1 MSVEMK
7 MSVEKGQREY
17 KFSVAVRLFGERS
30 DDESEIPKWDA
41 KRRFASATVLRDVM
55 SGISIHDFVPRL
67 EPFLRRVVQ
76 EEVNCAIQ
84 RFLPS
89 SSRSP
94 ISQTESSSTCAWQ
107 LYFYSKIPSTLFTSS
122 RVESEDCEPIKIVLV
137 DTSSKQIITS
147 GPMSSMKIE
156 IVVLN
161 GDFTADSGEEWT
173 KKEFDACVIRAR
185 EGKRPLVTGDLTLTL
200 RNGVADLGN
209 ICFTD
214 NSSWIR
220 SRKFRLGARVQGNS
234 TQARVKEAKSEP
246 FIVKDHRGESY
257 KKHHPPTLADEVW
270 RLERIAKDGAF
281 HKRLASARIFTVED
295 FCRLYITDPTSL
307 RNVLGGGISNRTWE
321 TITEHATRCTLDD
334 KIYLYRGAAGRVLL
348 VFNSIWKAI
357 GAIFDD
363 QNFQNLDKIT
373 PFQMSLVEDVKLQ
386 AYRNLTEMEL
396 FNEGS
401 FIGPP
406 MLLSSLQAEM
416 SNSYTVGQQNVGT
429 LVADEDQLPMLQDF
443 GCMTTSSPYTS
454 GVHNEGYSVAPS
466 RSPESV
472 LPSGSLA
479 NNDTYLAKMATW
491 QGNENFLWATN
502 QSIDFD
508 SSNIGF
514 CVSTKGRPGSRWFKL
529 RTALKW
535 GISIRRDA
543 AAKKLERDPVDI
555 HSIHPNKP
563 FFEYSTDLSIRGRV
577 LGPEREIFLMIS
589 LSNYHNLQTNVSLKC
604 GGLALNDEGPKAFS
618 QRWKTEGLPS
628 MLKDRGL
635 ALNGGRLRACP
646 PC

>member
-1 MSVEMK
+1 MICLMVK
-7 MSVEKGQREY
+7 RH
-17 KFSVAVRLFGERS
+17 FGERS
-30 DDESEIPKWDA
+30 DDDSEIPKWEL
-41 KRRFASATVLRDVM
+41 KRRCASATVLRDVM
-55 SGISIHDFVPRL
+55 SGISLHEFVPIL

-76 EEVNCAIQ
+76 EEVSCAIQ
-84 RFLPS
+84 RFVPS
-89 SSRSP
+89 SSRSS
-94 ISQTESSSTCAWQ
+94 ISQTESSGTCAWK
-107 LYFYSKIPSTLFTSS
+107 LHFYSKIPSTLFTSS
-122 RVESEDCEPIKIVLV
+122 RVESEDGEPIKIVLV
-137 DTSSKQIITS
+137 DTSSNQRITS

-161 GDFTADSGEEWT
+161 GDFTATNGEDWT
-173 KKEFDACVIRAR
+173 KKEFDASVIRAR

-220 SRKFRLGARVQGNS
+220 SRKFRLGARVHGNT
-234 TQARVKEAKSEP
+234 TQARIKEAKSEP

-281 HKRLASARIFTVED
+281 HRRLASARIFTVED
-295 FCRLYITDPTSL
+295 FCRFYITDPTSL

-363 QNFQNLDKIT
+363 QNFQYLDKLT

-386 AYRNLTEMEL
+386 AYKNLHELEL

-401 FIGPP
+401 FIGSP

-416 SNSYTVGQQNVGT
+416 SNSYTVGQQHVNT
-429 LVADEDQLPMLQDF
+429 PVADEDQLPMLLGSDY
-443 GCMTTSSPYTS
+443 MTTSLPYTS
-454 GVHNEGYSVAPS
+454 KVDNDSLQEVFPEHDCHLMQAFSSTKRDSLVTNNFCHESYAEGYSLAPS
-466 RSPESV
+466 RSPGSV
-472 LPSGSLA
+472 FPSGSLA
-479 NNDTYLAKMATW
+479 SNDTYLGEMATW
-491 QGNENFLWATN
+491 QGIENFICPSN
-502 QSIDFD
+502 QSVDFI
-508 SSNIGF
+508 SSNF
-514 CVSTKGRPGSRWFKL
+514 HVSRKGRPGSGWFKL
-529 RTALKW
+529 RAALKW

-543 AAKKLERDPVDI
+543 AAKKLER
-555 HSIHPNKP
+555 
-563 FFEYSTDLSIRGRV
+563 
-577 LGPEREIFLMIS
+577 FL
-589 LSNYHNLQTNVSLKC
+589 YY
-604 GGLALNDEGPKAFS
+604 DF
-618 QRWKTEGLPS
+618 
-628 MLKDRGL
+628 
-635 ALNGGRLRACP
+635 
-646 PC
+646 

>member
-1 MSVEMK
+1 MVK
-7 MSVEKGQREY
+7 RH
-17 KFSVAVRLFGERS
+17 FGERS
-30 DDESEIPKWDA
+30 DDHSEIPKWEM
-41 KRRFASATVLRDVM
+41 KRRCASATVLRDVM
-55 SGISIHDFVPRL
+55 SGISLHEFVPRL
-67 EPFLRRVVQ
+67 EPFLRKVVQ

-89 SSRSP
+89 SSRSS
-94 ISQTESSSTCAWQ
+94 INQTESSSTCAWQ

-137 DTSSKQIITS
+137 DTRSKQIITS

-161 GDFTADSGEEWT
+161 GDFTATNGEDWT
-173 KKEFDACVIRAR
+173 KKEFDDCVIRAR

-234 TQARVKEAKSEP
+234 TQERVKEAKSEP

-281 HKRLASARIFTVED
+281 HTRLASARIFTVED

-363 QNFQNLDKIT
+363 QNFQNLDKLT
-373 PFQMSLVEDVKLQ
+373 PFQMSVVEDVKLQ
-386 AYRNLTEMEL
+386 AYKNLHELEL

-416 SNSYTVGQQNVGT
+416 SNSYTVGQQQHVNT
-429 LVADEDQLPMLQDF
+429 PVANEDQLQMLLGFDY
-443 GCMTTSSPYTS
+443 MTTSLPYTCMVDNNS
-454 GVHNEGYSVAPS
+454 LQEVFPEHDCHLMQAFSSTRRDSLETNNFCHESYTEGYSVARS
-466 RSPESV
+466 RSPGSV
-472 LPSGSLA
+472 LVSGSLA
-479 NNDTYLAKMATW
+479 NNDTYRAEMATW
-491 QGNENFLWATN
+491 KGNGNFLCPSN
-502 QSIDFD
+502 QSVDFV

-514 CVSTKGRPGSRWFKL
+514 RVTRKGRTGSRWFKL
-529 RTALKW
+529 RAAFKW

-543 AAKKLERDPVDI
+543 AAKKLER
-555 HSIHPNKP
+555 
-563 FFEYSTDLSIRGRV
+563 
-577 LGPEREIFLMIS
+577 FL
-589 LSNYHNLQTNVSLKC
+589 YY
-604 GGLALNDEGPKAFS
+604 DF
-618 QRWKTEGLPS
+618 
-628 MLKDRGL
+628 
-635 ALNGGRLRACP
+635 
-646 PC
+646 

>member
-1 MSVEMK
+1 MVK
-7 MSVEKGQREY
+7 
-17 KFSVAVRLFGERS
+17 RLLGERS
-30 DDESEIPKWDA
+30 EEDSDIPKWEL
-41 KRRFASATVLRDVM
+41 KRRCASATVLRDVM
-55 SGISIHDFVPRL
+55 SGISLHEFVPRL
-67 EPFLRRVVQ
+67 EPFFRRIVQ

-89 SSRSP
+89 SSRSS
-94 ISQTESSSTCAWQ
+94 ISQTESSGTCAWQ

-122 RVESEDCEPIKIVLV
+122 RVESEDCEPIKVVLV

-156 IVVLN
+156 IVALN
-161 GDFTADSGEEWT
+161 GDFAASNGEDWT

-200 RNGVADLGN
+200 RDGVADLGN

-257 KKHHPPTLADEVW
+257 KKHHPPSLSDEVW

-281 HKRLASARIFTVED
+281 HRRLASARIFTVED
-295 FCRLYITDPTSL
+295 FCRLYITNPTSL
-307 RNVLGGGISNRTWE
+307 RKVLGGGISNRTWE
-321 TITEHATRCTLDD
+321 TITEHATRCTVDD

-363 QNFQNLDKIT
+363 QNFQNLDKLA
-373 PFQMSLVEDVKLQ
+373 PYQMSLVEDVKLQ
-386 AYRNLTEMEL
+386 AYKNLHELEL

-416 SNSYTVGQQNVGT
+416 SNNYTVGQQHVHT
-429 LVADEDQLPMLQDF
+429 PVADEDQLPMLLGFDYMKVDNGSLHEVFPEHDCHLIQAF
-443 GCMTTSSPYTS
+443 SSTMKDSLETNNFCHESYT
-454 GVHNEGYSVAPS
+454 EGYSVAPS
-466 RSPESV
+466 MSQGSV
-472 LPSGSLA
+472 LVTGSLA
-479 NNDTYLAKMATW
+479 NDDTYLAQMATF
-491 QGNENFLWATN
+491 QGNGNFLFPSN
-502 QSIDFD
+502 QSDFD
-508 SSNIGF
+508 STNIGF
-514 CVSTKGRPGSRWFKL
+514 CVSRKGRPGSRWFKL
-529 RTALKW
+529 RAALKW

-543 AAKKLERDPVDI
+543 AAKKLER
-555 HSIHPNKP
+555 
-563 FFEYSTDLSIRGRV
+563 
-577 LGPEREIFLMIS
+577 FL
-589 LSNYHNLQTNVSLKC
+589 YY
-604 GGLALNDEGPKAFS
+604 DF
-618 QRWKTEGLPS
+618 
-628 MLKDRGL
+628 
-635 ALNGGRLRACP
+635 
-646 PC
+646 